1 LADTG
6 YDLRTVLEEMEAMKK
21 IAILGF
27 VSILILLFPFLS
39 SGAQTKGIKVVVK
52 DVSGRQVGLYKE
64 SHALLIGISDYTAGW
79 PKLESVPA
87 EIDKVE
93 AALKRKGFHV
103 VKVMNPNSDELYEAF
118 EDFIDTYGF
127 DEGNRLLFFFSGHG
141 HTRKAG
147 KKGYLVPADAPD
159 PRYDEKGFARKAIGM
174 NQILT
179 WSRVI
184 EAKHAMFLFDSC
196 FSGTVF
202 KAKALPEIPPDI
214 SDVTSRPVRQFISAG
229 SAGEE
234 VPASS
239 VFTPSFIRALE
250 GEGDLDNDGYIT
262 GTEIGMY
269 LHKKVL
275 SYRKGQSPQYGKIK
289 DPDLDQGD
297 FVFVSPNS
305 VKNSPPVD
313 GTEKPPE
320 SVPQSA
326 IDKEMLFWQS
336 IQDSNNPGLFEAYIE
351 AFPDGVF
358 APIAKAKVKALKKK
372 QASAI
377 SPADSKSKL
386 FVEAL
391 PKLATIRILNIGPK
405 FYQGMVLEPGSYHVE
420 VSHRGYETKKTWIR
434 LEAGEDKKVE
444 IALEAS
450 KTTADGGSKSVKIHK
465 TNDKIASWP
474 EPSRKTGYTVLL
486 SEDFSNNRL
495 KWPVASDEKKEF
507 KVSDGKYY
515 FSHKR
520 EKSGWYVSQKI
531 KGFNAYRDF
540 KIDVTAKHLS
550 GITNNGFGI
559 VWGIEGKNSF
569 HFQISANGYFRLAKN
584 LDGKFINVSG
594 WKKSSKVIKANRL
607 NRIGVEKRGNT
618 LYCYINGT
626 SVYQTAFEPFNGSRV
641 GFRVDKKQAAE
652 FDNLIVRVKQ

>member
-1 LADTG
+1 MI
-6 YDLRTVLEEMEAMKK
+6 EMETMKK

-27 VSILILLFPFLS
+27 FSILILSFPFLS
-39 SGAQTKGIKVVVK
+39 SGEQTKGIKVVVK
-52 DVSGRQVGLYKE
+52 DTSGRQVGLYKG

-79 PKLESVPA
+79 PKLESVPG
-87 EIDKVE
+87 EINEVE
-93 AALKRKGFHV
+93 AALKSRGFNV

-127 DEGNRLLFFFSGHG
+127 DEGNRLFFFFSGHG

-184 EAKHAMFLFDSC
+184 EAKHALFLFDSC

-202 KAKALPEIPPDI
+202 KAKALPQIPPDI

-229 SAGEE
+229 IAGEE

-250 GEGDLDNDGYIT
+250 GDGDLDKDGYIT
-262 GTEIGMY
+262 GTEMGMY

-275 SYRKGQSPQYGKIK
+275 SYRKGQTPQYGKIK

-297 FVFVSPNS
+297 FVFVSSGGPKTVS
-305 VKNSPPVD
+305 KLPETTTPVA
-313 GTEKPPE
+313 GAPKST
-320 SVPQSA
+320 

-336 IQDSNNPGLFEAYIE
+336 IQESDNPALFEAYIE
-351 AFPDGVF
+351 AFPNGVF
-358 APIAKAKVKALKKK
+358 APIAKAKVTALKKK
-372 QASAI
+372 QVAAI
-377 SPADSKSKL
+377 SPKSSKSKL

-391 PKLATIRILNIGPK
+391 PKPSTIRILNIGPK
-405 FYQGMVLEPGSYHVE
+405 FYQGMVLEPGRYHVE
-420 VSHRGYETKKTWIR
+420 VSYPGYETSKSWIS
-434 LEAGEDKKVE
+434 LEAGEDKNIQ
-444 IALEAS
+444 IALEPSKPSVHGGSKAS
-450 KTTADGGSKSVKIHK
+450 KTVQTKSKT
-465 TNDKIASWP
+465 TNWP
-474 EPSRKTGYTVLL
+474 EPPKKTYYTVLL
-486 SEDFSNNRL
+486 SEDFSNNSR
-495 KWPVASDEKKEF
+495 KWPVANDEKKEF
-507 KVSDGKYY
+507 RVTYGKYY

-520 EKSGWYVSQKI
+520 DKSGWYVSQNI
-531 KGFNAYRDF
+531 KGLNAYKDF
-540 KIDVTAKHLS
+540 KIDTHARHLT

-584 LDGKFINVSG
+584 VNGKFVNISG
-594 WKKSSKVIKANRL
+594 WKKSGKVIQGDSLNRL
-607 NRIGVEKRGNT
+607 SVEKKGNV
-618 LYCYINGT
+618 LYCYVNGT
-626 SVYQTAFEPFNGSRV
+626 RVYQTAFESFDGSRA
-641 GFRVDKKQAAE
+641 GFRVDKNQAIE
-652 FDNLIVRVKQ
+652 FDNFVVKVKR